1 MKKDLIVCVGKKLMF
16 CVLFVLAALPGFTQ
30 NNTSSPRE
38 HLLMDFG
45 WRFAFGHPY
54 DTQKDFNNGTSYFS
68 YFAKAGYGDGAA
80 AANFDDRAWRKL
92 DLPHDWA
99 VEQPFS
105 EKASFSH
112 GFKAIGRN
120 FPDASVGWYRKK
132 FNIPA
137 SDLGRHI
144 SIAFDGVFRNSIVWV
159 NGHYLGTEPS
169 GYNSFEYDISEYLNY
184 GGDNV
189 IAVRVDAT
197 MEEGWFYEGEG
208 IYRHVWLN
216 KTDQLHVATDG
227 TFVTTQVNDK
237 TAAVNALAT
246 ITNDGAKART
256 FNVVQALVDP
266 DNAGITQ
273 NTAYNIILK
282 PFTSQDVSVSLEV
295 RDPRL
300 WSIEKP
306 NLYKL
311 LTLIEENGHI
321 IDTYQTTFGIRTIH
335 FDADKGFFLNGKHVE
350 ITGTDNH
357 QDHAGV
363 GSAMPDALQDF
374 RIETLK
380 SFGCNSYRCSHNPP
394 TPELLDACDRLG
406 MVVIDENREMGVS
419 STQLNDLKHLI
430 LRDRNHPCVISWSI
444 GNEEWAIENT
454 ITGARIASTMQA
466 YAKSIDSTRYIT
478 AAFSGGVGS
487 GISNVIELL
496 GYNYVVNKNT
506 DEHHKAYPNQFS
518 WGTEEGSTVATR
530 GVYITDNA
538 AHYRAA
544 YDEPQNNSSFS
555 IEQGWKYYAARPYLA
570 GMNIWTGFDYRGEP
584 TPYGWPSVY
593 SLFGMVDACGFYKD
607 DAWYLKSWWTN
618 TPVVHILPHWN
629 WAGKEGQNI
638 KVWVYSNCTE
648 VELFLNKKSLGKKT
662 MPVNSHLEWQV
673 PYTPGTLEA
682 VGYTD
687 GKKITT
693 DNVKTT
699 GEPAAIALSAD
710 KPAIKADKE
719 DIAMVTIQVN
729 DKNKLRVPIADND
742 ITFSISGPGKIIGV
756 GNGNPTSLE
765 PDKFLERIGIAPIS
779 RLKEKIVGGFNNTA
793 EVDADYN
800 DTTWQR
806 AFTDKRDSAFGKTVK
821 AIIYRGSFILPDD
834 ESHASVTF
842 YYSSLGKMQSVYV
855 NGKKLGDNL
864 PADKNGNVFKLAASL
879 VHPGRNTI
887 AIEATPLIKEHSWDG
902 LNTHPGLIQL
912 TYPADKWKRK
922 LFNGL
927 AQVIIQS
934 TGEPGQIVLTATSP
948 GVKPAE
954 LKINATPAV
963 PRDAVASADND

>member
-1 MKKDLIVCVGKKLMF
+1 
-16 CVLFVLAALPGFTQ
+16 
-30 NNTSSPRE
+30 
-38 HLLMDFG
+38 
-45 WRFAFGHPY
+45 
-54 DTQKDFNNGTSYFS
+54 
-68 YFAKAGYGDGAA
+68 
-80 AANFDDRAWRKL
+80 
-92 DLPHDWA
+92 
-99 VEQPFS
+99 
-105 EKASFSH
+105 
-112 GFKAIGRN
+112 
-120 FPDASVGWYRKK
+120 
-132 FNIPA
+132 
-137 SDLGRHI
+137 
-144 SIAFDGVFRNSIVWV
+144 
-159 NGHYLGTEPS
+159 
-169 GYNSFEYDISEYLNY
+169 
-184 GGDNV
+184 
-189 IAVRVDAT
+189 
-197 MEEGWFYEGEG
+197 
-208 IYRHVWLN
+208 
-216 KTDQLHVATDG
+216 
-227 TFVTTQVNDK
+227 
-237 TAAVNALAT
+237 
-246 ITNDGAKART
+246 
-256 FNVVQALVDP
+256 
-266 DNAGITQ
+266 
-273 NTAYNIILK
+273 
-282 PFTSQDVSVSLEV
+282 
-295 RDPRL
+295 
-300 WSIEKP
+300 
-306 NLYKL
+306 
-311 LTLIEENGHI
+311 
-321 IDTYQTTFGIRTIH
+321 
-335 FDADKGFFLNGKHVE
+335 
-350 ITGTDNH
+350 
-357 QDHAGV
+357 
-363 GSAMPDALQDF
+363 
-374 RIETLK
+374 
-380 SFGCNSYRCSHNPP
+380 
-394 TPELLDACDRLG
+394 
-406 MVVIDENREMGVS
+406 
-419 STQLNDLKHLI
+419 
-430 LRDRNHPCVISWSI
+430 
-444 GNEEWAIENT
+444 
-454 ITGARIASTMQA
+454 
-466 YAKSIDSTRYIT
+466 
-478 AAFSGGVGS
+478 
-487 GISNVIELL
+487 
-496 GYNYVVNKNT
+496 
-506 DEHHKAYPNQFS
+506 
-518 WGTEEGSTVATR
+518 
-530 GVYITDNA
+530 
-538 AHYRAA
+538 
-544 YDEPQNNSSFS
+544 
-555 IEQGWKYYAARPYLA
+555 
-570 GMNIWTGFDYRGEP
+570 
-584 TPYGWPSVY
+584 
-593 SLFGMVDACGFYKD
+593 
-607 DAWYLKSWWTN
+607 
-618 TPVVHILPHWN
+618 
-629 WAGKEGQNI
+629 
-638 KVWVYSNCTE
+638 
-648 VELFLNKKSLGKKT
+648 
-662 MPVNSHLEWQV
+662 V